1 MTIEEILEQPRK
13 SISAEEL
20 EAGLKDF
27 HKSVKAFEEATER
40 LKEST
45 ELKQKML
52 EMMREERQFK
62 QQRELLY
69 L

>member
-1 MTIEEILEQPRK
+1 MTIEEILEKPK
-13 SISAEEL
+13 TMITAEEL
-20 EAGLKDF
+20 DKGLDAF
-27 HKSVKAFEEATER
+27 HKALKALEEATER

-45 ELKQKML
+45 ELKQRML

-69 L
+69 